1 MEDRVDKAS
10 NQLSMCNCVNASPS
24 IVTLFHSIK
33 QTPQIVASYHE
44 HFCCV
49 QDPYVAPLQLQAVSG
64 GGFTYSK
71 QEEEKMRDIERY
83 IHVQVTPS

>member
-1 MEDRVDKAS
+1 M
-10 NQLSMCNCVNASPS
+10 
-24 IVTLFHSIK
+24 
-33 QTPQIVASYHE
+33 
-44 HFCCV
+44 

-83 IHVQVTPS
+83 ITIQVFTGNPLPMYIYIYIYIYSNAYNNSYVSIRV